1 MMEGTNKFSYCNQL
15 ISAFEQTINTPRIN
29 HTGDY
34 YTGVDL
40 GTSCIVISVLD
51 AHHQPIAGAYQ
62 YANVVKDGMV
72 VDYLGAIN
80 IVRELKEQLEQQ
92 LGTELV
98 YCAAAIPPGTELLD
112 GGAIRHV
119 VEAAGFELTALIDE
133 PTAANAVLK
142 IENGAIVDIGGGTT
156 GIAIIKNG
164 KVILVDDQATGG
176 THFTLVVSG
185 AYGIDFEE
193 ADRYKRVAENHREL
207 LPILTPVIEKV
218 ASIIS
223 KSIIQHDVNEI
234 YLVGGTCCLT
244 NLEEIIEKKTK
255 ITTYKPA
262 NPMFVTPLG
271 IALNCTNQIL

>member
-262 NPMFVTPLG
+262 NPMFVTPIG
-271 IALNCTNQIL
+271 IALNCTNQVL